1 MAKLT
6 IEIDMDD
13 PQEVWDAL
21 YRRIE
26 DSDTSEIEDQ
36 GSSNAKNAK
45 NPKNPKST
53 LPATYDLLLDP
64 ERAFGDPHTFFG
76 IFSRND

>member
-1 MAKLT
+1 LAKLT

-26 DSDTSEIEDQ
+26 DFDTSELEDP
-36 GSSNAKNAK
+36 GSSNGKGTR
-45 NPKNPKST
+45 NPRNT

-64 ERAFGDPHTFFG
+64 EQAFGDAHTFFG